1 MDRVRVGIIGA
12 GRIAGTHVR
21 GYKLLPYVD
30 IVAAA
35 DVVPGKAA
43 EALKLW
49 DLPEAHAYTDF
60 HEMLKKERL
69 DAVSIC
75 TFNQAHREPTV
86 AALEYGL
93 NVLLEKP
100 IAATLE
106 DARAIVKASEKAKG
120 ILMMAIQPR
129 FGPMLMTAKKI
140 VDAGTLGNV
149 YYGEAVMT
157 RRWGVPGGT
166 FLRKDMA
173 GFGALVDIGI
183 YALDEALVMM
193 SHPKPVSV
201 TAMMTDV
208 LSKSFRGV
216 AKGWGGA
223 WKAEDMQVEEF
234 ASAYIRFDNGA
245 VLVFKTSWAANIDS
259 MGRPFFLGTKAGLA
273 LNPLELYL
281 NPVEGVGVTGTVPA
295 IRQIDEQA
303 EKMRAFSEAVRD
315 GKPSPVDVKEVW
327 LTNVIMDGIARSA
340 AIGREV
346 SVDAAI

>member
-1 MDRVRVGIIGA
+1 MKQIRVGIIGA

-21 GYKLLPYVD
+21 GYKLLPFVN

-49 DLPEAHAYTDF
+49 ELPNATAYTDF
-60 HEMLKKERL
+60 NEMMAKEQL
-69 DAVSIC
+69 DAVSVC
-75 TFNQAHREPTV
+75 TYNQAHREPAV
-86 AALEYGL
+86 AALGAGL

-100 IAATLE
+100 IAATLD
-106 DARAIVKASEKAKG
+106 DARAIVQASQRAKG

-129 FGPMLMTAKKI
+129 FGPMLKTTRKL
-140 VDAGTLGNV
+140 VEAGTLGHV

-157 RRWGVPGGT
+157 RRWGIPGGT
-166 FLRKDMA
+166 FLRQDMA
-173 GFGALVDIGI
+173 GFGALVDIGV
-183 YALDEALVMM
+183 YALDEALIVMG
-193 SHPKPVSV
+193 HPKPVSIS
-201 TAMMTDV
+201 AMMTDV
-208 LSKSFRGV
+208 LARQFKGV
-216 AKGWGGA
+216 AQGWGGP
-223 WKAEDMQVEEF
+223 WRAEDMQVEEF

-245 VLVFKTSWAANIDS
+245 VLVFKTSWAANVDT

-315 GKPSPVDVKEVW
+315 GLASPVDVQEVW

-340 AIGREV
+340 AAGREV